1 MSHQWQLKIYLIIS
15 SSLLTKK
22 KLSKNQNNIVKR
34 ITKPSQSRTPQA
46 TQSNSNFSANQSE
59 LRSVPN
65 RRSSRNQNNEER
77 NYRMNTLS
85 KSGSKNVVTM
95 DQSSDYSS
103 QESSKMCLFEPRVFS
118 DTQDIAD
125 ELKIDAQH

>member
-34 ITKPSQSRTPQA
+34 ITKPAQSRTPQA